1 MEAKTRNET
10 KEVWLLLGR
19 WLLWMVPPLG
29 SSSFSQTVSH
39 DSNGEMTE
47 SATASVPALFIPR
60 SWLRRRNVNKQTKKV
75 IGSLR
80 CIVINTSW
88 LTRSGSLRAEDRIQ
102 NQEYRSQLLYSITR
116 IGLSIAVDNLLQV
129 SHLMIASNMVS
140 SEVSIISRI
149 NCYLDRS
156 TVLCCVSAW
165 CDIYVHQDIWHQEGR
180 AHGKHYTLFTCTSAA
195 SVYC

>member
-156 TVLCCVSAW
+156 TVLCCV
-165 CDIYVHQDIWHQEGR
+165 
-180 AHGKHYTLFTCTSAA
+180 K
-195 SVYC
+195 

>member
-1 MEAKTRNET
+1 MDLYYTGLPDECYA
-10 KEVWLLLGR
+10 LLKHFF
-19 WLLWMVPPLG
+19 
-29 SSSFSQTVSH
+29 SSSFFLFFFFFFSPAYYGLLDVATSGVSVW
-39 DSNGEMTE
+39 NGEMTE
-47 SATASVPALFIPR
+47 STASVPALFIPR

-75 IGSLR
+75 IGSLWR
-80 CIVINTSW
+80 IVINTSW

-129 SHLMIASNMVS
+129 SRLMIASNMVS

-165 CDIYVHQDIWHQEGR
+165 CDICPSGH
-180 AHGKHYTLFTCTSAA
+180 LTSGG
-195 SVYC
+195 